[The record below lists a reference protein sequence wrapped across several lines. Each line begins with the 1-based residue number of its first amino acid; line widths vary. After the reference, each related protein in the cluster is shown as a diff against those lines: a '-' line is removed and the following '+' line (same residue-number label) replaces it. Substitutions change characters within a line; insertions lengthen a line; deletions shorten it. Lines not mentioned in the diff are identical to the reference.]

1 MAQYEAKVSEASREL
16 TAREKIRFK
25 DITATV
31 SIDLA
36 TSNEPLIIEPTG
48 FAVIDV
54 HNEKSEN
61 PDYKKYVVE
70 AADGELYSTG
80 SESFWKSFMDIYT
93 EMAGEDEKW
102 HLKIFR
108 KDSNNY
114 KGKQF
119 ITCTIL

>member
-102 HLKIFR
+102 ELKIFR

>member
-80 SESFWKSFMDIYT
+80 SESFWKSFMDIYN

-102 HLKIFR
+102 QLKIFR

>member
-36 TSNEPLIIEPTG
+36 TSNEPLIIEPIG

-80 SESFWKSFMDIYT
+80 SESFWKSFMDIYN

-102 HLKIFR
+102 QLKIFR

>member
-48 FAVIDV
+48 YAVIDV

-80 SESFWKSFMDIYT
+80 SESFWKSFMDIYN

-102 HLKIFR
+102 QLKIFR

>member
-93 EMAGEDEKW
+93 EMAGEDEHW
-102 HLKIFR
+102 QLKIFR

>member
-93 EMAGEDEKW
+93 EMSGEDEKW
-102 HLKIFR
+102 QLKIFR